1 MKTFEI
7 LEFDKILNLLADNA
21 LSDGAKQRILNLKPY
36 LNETEVNIKMNETT
50 EAKSIINNFGNP
62 PLPIM
67 KDIDKI
73 DLIIEKNSIL
83 MPEQLI
89 NIAQFLVSCR
99 RTKSYLKKS
108 ETQISLYANSIDSL
122 DDLISEIEGSI
133 KNNTVDDNAS
143 PILKNVRR
151 KIEGT
156 ISQIKLKLE
165 NILRSKRE
173 YFADNYYTI
182 KDDCYTLPVKKE
194 YKNQISGT
202 VINISNSGSTYFIE
216 PSTVKKLKD
225 ELYELKIVEENEI
238 KKVLYTLTSLVEDYL
253 QTIKINIEAIE
264 VLDFIF
270 AKAKLSIKM
279 KANPVAIDS
288 NRSIIIN
295 SGVHPLLDSQNV
307 VPIDF
312 KIGEGI
318 NGVII
323 TGPNTGG
330 KTVALKTVGLLSI
343 MAQSG
348 LHVPVA
354 SGSKFTMNN
363 TVLCDIGDGQSIS
376 ESLSTF
382 SAHIKNIIEILNNSD
397 SESLILLDEL
407 GSGTDPTEGMGIAIA
422 ILEELKSKNCLFIA
436 TTHYPEVKE
445 YAKST
450 DNLVNAK
457 MEFDSETLKPL
468 YKLII
473 GEAGES
479 CALYI
484 AQRLG
489 LSEHMLNRA
498 YYESYKENTNRFS
511 STLEQTNFKTISHIK
526 KSKPVAKKNKF
537 SIGDSV
543 MVYPQKLIA
552 IVYEPENDLGE
563 VIVQIKGKKI
573 KVKAKRIKL
582 ITPATELYP
591 PDYDFSIIFDTVE
604 NRKARHQMTK
614 KHNDNVRVVYEVNDI
629 N

>member
-21 LSDGAKQRILNLKPY
+21 LSDGAKKRILNLKPY

-73 DLIIEKNSIL
+73 DSIIDKNSIL
-83 MPEQLI
+83 IPEQLL
-89 NIAQFLVSCR
+89 NIAQFLVSCK
-99 RTKSYLKKS
+99 RTKAYLKKS

-122 DDLISEIEGSI
+122 DDLVSEIENSI

-143 PILKNVRR
+143 PILKSVRR
-151 KIEGT
+151 KIEIT

-165 NILRSKRE
+165 NILRNKRE

-264 VLDFIF
+264 ILDFIF

-279 KANPVAIDS
+279 NANPVTINSD
-288 NRSIIIN
+288 RSIIIN
-295 SGVHPLLDSQNV
+295 SGMHPLLDSQNV

-312 KIGEGI
+312 KIGDGI

-343 MAQSG
+343 MVQSG

-354 SGSKFTMNN
+354 NGSKFTMNN
-363 TVLCDIGDGQSIS
+363 TILCDIGDGQSIS

-382 SAHIKNIIEILNNSD
+382 SAHIKNIIEILNSSD
-397 SESLILLDEL
+397 NESLILLDEL

-422 ILEELKSKNCLFIA
+422 ILEELKNKNCLFVA

-445 YAKST
+445 YAKIT
-450 DNLVNAK
+450 DSLVNAK
-457 MEFDSETLKPL
+457 MEFDAETLKPL

-489 LSEHMLNRA
+489 LSEHMLKRA
-498 YYESYKENTNRFS
+498 YYESYKENTDKFS
-511 STLEQTNFKTISHIK
+511 NALEQTNFKTISHIK
-526 KSKPVAKKNKF
+526 KSKPITVKNKF
-537 SIGDSV
+537 SMGDSV
-543 MVYPQKLIA
+543 MVYPQKLIG
-552 IVYEPENDLGE
+552 IVYEPENDSGE
-563 VIVQIKGKKI
+563 IIVQIKGKKM
-573 KVKAKRIKL
+573 KAKAKRVKL

-614 KHNDNVRVVYEVNDI
+614 KHNDDIRVVYEVNNI